1 MRRILLLSLAGTAL
15 VGCKDSNVPFLTAP
29 TNIPNSTAGIQ
40 NAVTGLISGSRND
53 VQSYMVDAAAFARD
67 GGNYTNTEPR
77 FITYE
82 LGLDPINPAWSS
94 TWTFSYANILQAHQ
108 IISTV
113 PQIAPTLS
121 TAQAA
126 ALTGVVQTIEA
137 YNYMNVAEDHD
148 SLGMAILPAQTTGT
162 TPPPAVCFKDG
173 WKYITALLD
182 SAYTNLQAGGG
193 GALPVKLP
201 DGFSAVSASGTA
213 FASFNRAL
221 AGKAYL
227 EYAYAIA
234 RSSGGSAP
242 TPTTA
247 GSPDLTALT
256 AADNALAL
264 SALLDTT
271 KLTVNSPAGFT
282 PDGYSVLHNFSGKS
296 GDAVNP
302 MNGLFGTFR
311 ILNTIPSSQDTVKD
325 ARWLAKFQITTAAP
339 QQQTYDAPVSPYIYT
354 MYATTDSYI
363 PIVRNEELALVRAQI
378 QLGLGNYA
386 TAANYINAVRT
397 RVGKL
402 PAAVIAATYLSTRD
416 ALLHEQ
422 QISTALEASGD
433 RMIALRMYDLEV
445 QQDTTWGKN
454 DLHTTVQPI
463 PFAETTARGGS
474 FTTTCP

>member
-1 MRRILLLSLAGTAL
+1 MRRILLLSLAGAAL

-29 TNIPNSTAGIQ
+29 TTIPNSTAGIQ

-53 VQSYMVDAAAFARD
+53 LGTYMIDAAGFARD
-67 GGNYTNTEPR
+67 GADFTNTEPR
-77 FITYE
+77 LVTYE
-82 LGLDPINPAWSS
+82 LGIDPITPAWAN
-94 TWTFSYANILQAHQ
+94 TWIFSYANILQAHQ
-108 IISTV
+108 IINTV
-113 PQIAPTLS
+113 PQIAPALS

-126 ALTGVVQTIEA
+126 ALTGVIQTMEA
-137 YNYMNVAEDHD
+137 YNYMIVAEDHD
-148 SLGMAILPAQTTGT
+148 SLGLAILPAQTTGT

-193 GALPVKLP
+193 GALPVRLP
-201 DGFSAVSASGTA
+201 DGYSAVSGSGAA

-234 RSSGGSAP
+234 RSSSGSRP

-247 GSPDLTALT
+247 GAPDVTALT

-264 SALLDTT
+264 TALLDTT
-271 KLTVNSPAGFT
+271 KLTVNSPAGFS

-302 MNGLFGTFR
+302 MNTLFGTFR
-311 ILNTIPSSQDTVKD
+311 ILNTIQSSQDTVND
-325 ARWLAKFQITTAAP
+325 ARWKNKFAITTAAP
-339 QQQTYDAPVSPYIYT
+339 QQQTYDGPVSTYIYT

-363 PIVRNEELALVRAQI
+363 PIVRNEELALVRAEV

-386 TAANYINAVRT
+386 AAAGYINAVRT
-397 RVGKL
+397 KVGKL
-402 PAAVIAATYLSTRD
+402 PPAVITPDYISTRD

-422 QISTALEASGD
+422 QISTAVEASGD
-433 RMIALRMYDLEV
+433 RMIAIRMYNLAV
-445 QQDTTWGKN
+445 QLDTTWGKT
-454 DLHTTVQPI
+454 DLHTTVDPI
-463 PFAETTARGGS
+463 PFAETTARGGN